1 MPSSYQTKCF
11 DYTKL
16 GCESRDDCIRK
27 CQINMALRQCDSL
40 PLDTMIEKDD
50 FTVYMAIFNVTP
62 CLLNS
67 NYTSCKVKFTS
78 FDCVNEYY
86 TFKPVVPVPLNNE
99 SFKRKFLDLWLNE
112 TSTGMKNDYA
122 KFTRVEIFFFG
133 DEPDTIYRH
142 SPAQHPVEFVTF
154 LCGVISLWTGF
165 SVMSMYAY
173 GKRLF
178 NGQMELNPK
187 MNLFPRKTKSVS
199 IIKNIYN

>member
-1 MPSSYQTKCF
+1 MLSPYQTKCF

-27 CQINMALRQCDSL
+27 CQINMALKQCDSL
-40 PLDTMIEKDD
+40 PLDTTIKKND
-50 FTVYMAIFNVTP
+50 FTVYMAKFNVTP

-67 NYTSCKVKFTS
+67 NYTSCKVKFKS

-154 LCGVISLWTGF
+154 LCGVISLWRSF
-165 SVMSMYAY
+165 SVIIC
-173 GKRLF
+173 
-178 NGQMELNPK
+178 
-187 MNLFPRKTKSVS
+187 S
-199 IIKNIYN
+199 IFFI